1 MTLAIL
7 SPGPAIIAAI
17 QTAFSRGREVALPF
31 GMGLAFGASL
41 WGLFALAG
49 LAVIFKLHP
58 ELYRFVKIIGGVYLL
73 WMSWGL
79 WRAATL
85 PLPEAAEKRFGR
97 GFWGGVLLN
106 LSNPKPALFYSALL
120 LSLFPGPLSLAKQA
134 SIYATALS
142 TELFWPEDFGQTVQ
156 EAFGLTAAEVEI
168 VRGIT
173 LGLPLKDIA
182 EQRGRSI
189 ETVRTQARS
198 ILAKTETHSQS
209 ELVRVVL
216 GLLYWPV
223 TEIEGGEEAI
233 VRRFVAPLFG

>member
-58 ELYRFVKIIGGVYLL
+58 ELYRGVKIAGGIYLL
-73 WMSWGL
+73 WMAWGL
-79 WRAATL
+79 WRAATQ

-142 TELFWPEDFGQTVQ
+142 TEVFWYAVVTIGMSTATMRRRYFGAKFWIDRAAAVALFALGI
-156 EAFGLTAAEVEI
+156 LLI
-168 VRGIT
+168 V
-173 LGLPLKDIA
+173 K
-182 EQRGRSI
+182 S
-189 ETVRTQARS
+189 
-198 ILAKTETHSQS
+198 
-209 ELVRVVL
+209 
-216 GLLYWPV
+216 
-223 TEIEGGEEAI
+223 
-233 VRRFVAPLFG
+233 

>member
-49 LAVIFKLHP
+49 LAGIVKLHP
-58 ELYRFVKIIGGVYLL
+58 ELYRFVKTIGGVYLL
-73 WMSWGL
+73 WMAWGL

-106 LSNPKPALFYSALL
+106 LSNPKPALFYSALIVAV
-120 LSLFPGPLSLAKQA
+120 FPGPLTLAGQA
-134 SIYATALS
+134 AIYATALG
-142 TELFWPEDFGQTVQ
+142 TELFWYVVVTTAMSTAPLRRRYAAAKLWLDRGAAVLLG
-156 EAFGLTAAEVEI
+156 ALGLGLIAETAAE
-168 VRGIT
+168 T
-173 LGLPLKDIA
+173 LT
-182 EQRGRSI
+182 
-189 ETVRTQARS
+189 ETV
-198 ILAKTETHSQS
+198 
-209 ELVRVVL
+209 
-216 GLLYWPV
+216 
-223 TEIEGGEEAI
+223 
-233 VRRFVAPLFG
+233 

>member
-31 GMGLAFGASL
+31 GMGLALGASL

-58 ELYRFVKIIGGVYLL
+58 GLYRGVKILGGIYLL

-97 GFWGGVLLN
+97 GFWGGVALN

-120 LSLFPGPLSLAKQA
+120 LSLFPGPLSLARQA
-134 SIYATALS
+134 SIYLTALS
-142 TELFWPEDFGQTVQ
+142 TELFWYAVVTIGMS
-156 EAFGLTAAEVEI
+156 TAAMRRRYFGAKFWIDRAAAVALFALGILLI
-168 VRGIT
+168 V
-173 LGLPLKDIA
+173 K
-182 EQRGRSI
+182 S
-189 ETVRTQARS
+189 
-198 ILAKTETHSQS
+198 
-209 ELVRVVL
+209 
-216 GLLYWPV
+216 
-223 TEIEGGEEAI
+223 
-233 VRRFVAPLFG
+233 